1 MNLFA
6 EIFHSIYDS
15 KSYVEFRKNK
25 TGRTFLYGVL
35 LNLICVLLVLVFPVV
50 MQFFSAGGIKNWVKA
65 SVPDFKL
72 ENGTLWLEEPVKYAD
87 MMVYFQADTSQPLTQ
102 EITKTDLLAFEQAFV
117 IDAQHAMIKAEGE
130 VFTVPFAELEIDY
143 LDRDVLLQELFPT
156 VYVILGV
163 LLLFVIWVYGIRY
176 FGGAFLT
183 ALIGKWMASAMRY
196 RISFGDLYKLAVHAR
211 TTPLLLQAAYM
222 FAPLV
227 IPFFEVITLLVSAL
241 YMKGAL
247 RQLKLCDGA
256 EEKPGIGF

>member
-6 EIFHSIYDS
+6 EMLHSVYDP

-35 LNLICVLLVLVFPVV
+35 LNVICVFLVLVLPVV
-50 MQFFSAGGIKNWVKA
+50 MQFFAAGGVKNWVKA

-87 MMVYFQADTSQPLTQ
+87 MMVYFQADTSRPITQ
-102 EITKTDLLAFEQAFV
+102 EITRTDLLAFEQAFV
-117 IDAQHAMIKAEGE
+117 IDAQTVKAEGE
-130 VFTVPFAELEIDY
+130 VLTASLAELGIDY
-143 LDRDVLLQELFPT
+143 LDRDALLQEMFPM
-156 VYVILGV
+156 VYVILGI
-163 LLLFVIWVYGIRY
+163 LLLFITWVYGIRY

-183 ALIGKWMASAMRY
+183 ALLGKWMASAMKY

-256 EEKPGIGF
+256 EEDRGTGL